1 MAMRRHFDASRAGR
15 LASMKLVMSALHV
28 TPSQAHY
35 RATHNMALDGSNV
48 HVKTTQFGPA
58 CSKRLDILPQRII
71 RLCRF
76 ISANSFLTPSVR
88 QAGPDS
94 ELLFSLMAQPGPSNN
109 NGSSNA
115 RPGLGRRHSR
125 SSSQLSTIGALSLTS
140 LPARRVNGQSPSS
153 SHAGSPRMTP
163 RSSPKIAR
171 RSLEGSP
178 HRMEGL
184 QITTADSNESATRN
198 TPGINDSQEWSDG
211 LMMSTGK
218 RQSGTSSPSVSLTT
232 DEAQM
237 LPPTDP
243 TSAATISFPD
253 TSPSLAQFI
262 QQKRRQ
268 ASAPYY
274 NTARAMFTPGGGFG
288 ITSIDGASSGQTAT
302 STDADAQAGV
312 DGAGGT
318 ISRPRSRVSS
328 RRGTV
333 SGLRLDSGFG
343 GDFAYEPA
351 MVLTPTT
358 EEWRQ
363 LAGDLAA
370 LAEARARDDQTNG
383 VAGSAQTSGSSSS
396 SSIDMMSPKMRS
408 LPGSR
413 PTSRP
418 QTPPVRL
425 APTETPGTPPIPAIK
440 SSFSYQTSRSG
451 FDSPNAMSLRSK
463 NEDGNVSLDS
473 SESKTEPLP
482 QGTFVPGHRA
492 QLSESSSRPTLARG
506 SLTSTTGRLH
516 TETSPETEK
525 PPPSP
530 VSPPS
535 PVQFDRVTNLGPID
549 PRAYSFITGKRSIN
563 SFVIEGEA
571 GKGAYGSV
579 VKAREKGPDGQP
591 IGPPVII
598 KYIFKHRILADCW
611 KGHKVFNAVPIEVH
625 VLDHLRRVP
634 YMPKPPGR
642 RKPDG
647 SYIRP
652 VALQRRRDS
661 APSLKE
667 GTLTGHPN
675 ICGMLDFFE
684 DQNYYYLVMPHA
696 GADPDNPDA
705 PGGQD
710 LFDYVDAHP
719 DGLDADTIFRIL
731 SQIANAVYFLHEHG
745 IVHRDIKDE
754 NVVLDRHGNV
764 QLIDFGSAAYVKDGK
779 KFDTFSGTVDFAAP
793 EVLRGARYNGKE
805 QDIWA
810 LGVLGY
816 VLICGEC
823 PFWAQEEAI
832 KGLEPG
838 SRAYNALMTKLAH
851 TRPSSSSSRE
861 TQSSSSDK
869 LDNSQIK
876 MISCASELEQH
887 IENRTQPRTMKDA
900 VDLVMRCMETNA
912 SDRPTADLVCE
923 HEFFNEGGWKGHRG
937 WEQPEVAED

>member
-1 MAMRRHFDASRAGR
+1 
-15 LASMKLVMSALHV
+15 
-28 TPSQAHY
+28 
-35 RATHNMALDGSNV
+35 
-48 HVKTTQFGPA
+48 
-58 CSKRLDILPQRII
+58 
-71 RLCRF
+71 
-76 ISANSFLTPSVR
+76 
-88 QAGPDS
+88 
-94 ELLFSLMAQPGPSNN
+94 
-109 NGSSNA
+109 
-115 RPGLGRRHSR
+115 
-125 SSSQLSTIGALSLTS
+125 
-140 LPARRVNGQSPSS
+140 
-153 SHAGSPRMTP
+153 MTP
-163 RSSPKIAR
+163 RSSPKSIL
-171 RSLEGSP
+171 RSLDNSP
-178 HRMEGL
+178 HRAEGL
-184 QITTADSNESATRN
+184 QITKAQSRSRHNSGDAVTDGA
-198 TPGINDSQEWSDG
+198 NDNRDWSDG

-218 RQSGTSSPSVSLTT
+218 NRSGSSSPVPRAASSAAPGNESV
-232 DEAQM
+232 QG

-243 TSAATISFPD
+243 MSAATISFPD

-274 NTARAMFTPGGGFG
+274 NTARVMFTPAGGFG
-288 ITSIDGASSGQTAT
+288 ITSIDSTTGNASTNSASPSVASAAALPSGSA
-302 STDADAQAGV
+302 
-312 DGAGGT
+312 
-318 ISRPRSRVSS
+318 SRPRSRVNS

-343 GDFAYEPA
+343 GEFTFEPG

-363 LAGDLAA
+363 LAGDLQA
-370 LAEARARDDQTNG
+370 LADARAEDEANG
-383 VAGSAQTSGSSSS
+383 VDGRVASTSSSSS
-396 SSIDMMSPKMRS
+396 SSIDMLSPKMRS

-418 QTPPVRL
+418 ETPPIRL
-425 APTETPGTPPIPAIK
+425 APVKPPGTPPIPAIK
-440 SSFSYQTSRSG
+440 SSFSYQTSRTG
-451 FDSPNAMSLRSK
+451 FDSPNAVSLRSDGA
-463 NEDGNVSLDS
+463 EMGGGDGNSSGTSSLH
-473 SESKTEPLP
+473 TEPLP
-482 QGTFVPGHRA
+482 QGTFVPAHRP
-492 QLSESSSRPTLARG
+492 QLSESSIRPTLARG

-516 TETSPETEK
+516 TESSPEIEK

-549 PRAYSFITGKRSIN
+549 PRAYSFITGKRNID

-571 GKGAYGSV
+571 GKGGYGSV
-579 VKAREKGPDGQP
+579 VKAREKGSDGKP
-591 IGPPVII
+591 VGPPVII

-634 YMPKPPGR
+634 YTPKPPGR
-642 RKPDG
+642 RRADG
-647 SYIRP
+647 AYIRP
-652 VALQRRRDS
+652 VALHRRRDS

-719 DGLDADTIFRIL
+719 DGLDPDTIYRVLF
-731 SQIANAVYFLHEHG
+731 QIANAVYFLHEHG

-764 QLIDFGSAAYVKDGK
+764 QLIDFGSAAYVKAGK
-779 KFDTFSGTVDFAAP
+779 KFDTFSGTADFAAP
-793 EVLRGARYNGKE
+793 EVLRGARYDGKE

-823 PFWAQEEAI
+823 PFWAQEEAM

-838 SRAYNALMTKLAH
+838 SRAFNALMKKLAQSR
-851 TRPSSSSSRE
+851 TPSVSSNDTQDSSIPATALMDRN
-861 TQSSSSDK
+861 D
-869 LDNSQIK
+869 DY
-876 MISCASELEQH
+876 EQL
-887 IENRTQPRTMKDA
+887 IGRQPLKPRSMAQA

-923 HEFFNEGGWKGHRG
+923 HEFFVDGGWRGFRG
-937 WEQPEVAED
+937 WECTTEGGEEDDDDDDDKAAAEGT

>member
-1 MAMRRHFDASRAGR
+1 MVPPERPPSRQSGVA
-15 LASMKLVMSALHV
+15 
-28 TPSQAHY
+28 
-35 RATHNMALDGSNV
+35 ATATG
-48 HVKTTQFGPA
+48 
-58 CSKRLDILPQRII
+58 
-71 RLCRF
+71 
-76 ISANSFLTPSVR
+76 
-88 QAGPDS
+88 
-94 ELLFSLMAQPGPSNN
+94 
-109 NGSSNA
+109 GSS
-115 RPGLGRRHSR
+115 RPTGPNPLGRKHSR
-125 SSSQLSTIGALSLTS
+125 SSSQLSTLGSLSLTS
-140 LPARRVNGQSPSS
+140 LPPRRGGGGGVNGQSPSGS
-153 SHAGSPRMTP
+153 LTGSPRLTP
-163 RSSPKIAR
+163 RSSPKSSL
-171 RSLEGSP
+171 RSLDNSP
-178 HRMEGL
+178 HRSLEGL
-184 QITTADSNESATRN
+184 QITTMGSRSRRSSGGERDARDEDNAR
-198 TPGINDSQEWSDG
+198 DWSDG

-218 RQSGTSSPSVSLTT
+218 DRSGSSSPRPGSTADVDAAASASLTET
-232 DEAQM
+232 AQI

-243 TSAATISFPD
+243 MSAANISFPD

-274 NTARAMFTPGGGFG
+274 NTARAMFTPAGGFG
-288 ITSIDGASSGQTAT
+288 ITSIESAASASNEVSTGTGSAGHSGPSAT
-302 STDADAQAGV
+302 
-312 DGAGGT
+312 GGS
-318 ISRPRSRVSS
+318 ISRPRSRVNS

-343 GDFAYEPA
+343 GEFAFEPG

-363 LAGDLAA
+363 LAGDLQA
-370 LAEARARDDQTNG
+370 LADARAEDETNG
-383 VAGSAQTSGSSSS
+383 IDGGKTASTSSSSS
-396 SSIDMMSPKMRS
+396 SSIDMLSPKMRS
-408 LPGSR
+408 LPSSR

-418 QTPPVRL
+418 ETPPIRL
-425 APTETPGTPPIPAIK
+425 GLVDPPGTPPIPAIK
-440 SSFSYQTSRSG
+440 SSFSYQTSRTG
-451 FDSPNAMSLRSK
+451 FDSPNAVSLRSDRA
-463 NEDGNVSLDS
+463 ETDGDGTS
-473 SESKTEPLP
+473 SVQTEPLP
-482 QGTFVPGHRA
+482 QGSFVPSHRP
-492 QLSESSSRPTLARG
+492 QLSESSLRPTLARG

-516 TETSPETEK
+516 TETSPEIEK

-549 PRAYSFITGKRSIN
+549 PRAYSFVTGKRNIN

-571 GKGAYGSV
+571 GKGGYGSV
-579 VKAREKGPDGQP
+579 VKAREKGPDGAP
-591 IGPPVII
+591 VGPPVII
-598 KYIFKHRILADCW
+598 KFIFKHRILADCW

-634 YMPKPPGR
+634 YAPKPPGR
-642 RKPDG
+642 RRADG
-647 SYIRP
+647 AYIRP

-696 GADPDNPDA
+696 GADPDNPEA

-719 DGLDADTIFRIL
+719 DGLDPETIYRVL

-764 QLIDFGSAAYVKDGK
+764 QLIDFGSAAYVKAGK
-779 KFDTFSGTVDFAAP
+779 KFDTFSGTADFAAP
-793 EVLRGARYNGKE
+793 EVLRGARYDGKE

-823 PFWAQEEAI
+823 PFWAQEEAM

-838 SRAYNALMTKLAH
+838 SRAFNALMKKLAH
-851 TRPSSSSSRE
+851 SRTPSVSSNDTQDSSVPVTASTTMGVGGLHDELRRE
-861 TQSSSSDK
+861 CTK
-869 LDNSQIK
+869 
-876 MISCASELEQH
+876 
-887 IENRTQPRTMKDA
+887 PRTMAQA

-923 HEFFNEGGWKGHRG
+923 HEFFVDGGWRGFRG
-937 WEQPEVAED
+937 WERTTDGDGNEENDVTGT